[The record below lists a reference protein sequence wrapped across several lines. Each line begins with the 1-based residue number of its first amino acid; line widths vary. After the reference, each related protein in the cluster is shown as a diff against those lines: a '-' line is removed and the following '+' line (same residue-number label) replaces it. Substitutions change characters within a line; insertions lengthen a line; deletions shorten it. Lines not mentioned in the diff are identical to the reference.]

1 MWKLKAEGKIKVN
14 KMIQIYVTNYICNW
28 WMKSAYIDKVVVKV
42 CIDMH
47 GVCIHNFKIIV
58 FLSH

>member
-1 MWKLKAEGKIKVN
+1 METQGKSKVN
-14 KMIQIYVTNYICNW
+14 KMIQINNYVTNYICNW

-47 GVCIHNFKIIV
+47 GHNISNIIV
-58 FLSH
+58 FL